1 MSIVK
6 PAAKSRRT
14 QDWPAL
20 IERLRLRGWTQS
32 RIASAV
38 GVKQSTV
45 SDLARTDRGDPA
57 YFIGRALKDLDESGR
72 SAPSEKS
79 AA

>member
-1 MSIVK
+1 MPITP
-6 PAAKSRRT
+6 PAQSRRT

-20 IERLRLRGWTQS
+20 IERLRLRGWTQG
-32 RIASAV
+32 RIASEV
-38 GVKQSTV
+38 GVKQSTI
-45 SDLARTDRGDPA
+45 SDLARTNRGDPA
-57 YFIGRALKDLDESGR
+57 YFIGRALKDLDKSGR